1 MQATTCNQQPCNY
14 MTKLIKF
21 SWELLLKGCEIRLH
35 NSSKNSEMLYDERD
49 VGNEETDFRIKNLL
63 SWQNILSNRQIA
75 ADIEEKWA
83 NQGEVLRRGI
93 SPIYLSSSNKW
104 KPCHGAINS
113 RSRNLRTALEK
124 YFRFQWNCKQLRIE
138 ARNSMANSEIYFP
151 IFSET
156 IHTILKIFSQHDLRK
171 VR

>member
-1 MQATTCNQQPCNY
+1 
-14 MTKLIKF
+14 
-21 SWELLLKGCEIRLH
+21 
-35 NSSKNSEMLYDERD
+35 MLQDEQD

-63 SWQNILSNRQIA
+63 SWKNILSNRQIA

-113 RSRNLRTALEK
+113 RPRNLRTVLEK
-124 YFRFQWNCKQLRIE
+124 YFRFQWNCKQLYGLKRGTVWQIL
-138 ARNSMANSEIYFP
+138 RFISQVSLKLYLQFWKYFHSM
-151 IFSET
+151 
-156 IHTILKIFSQHDLRK
+156 ILGRLGRGYCKK
-171 VR
+171 TGC

>member
-1 MQATTCNQQPCNY
+1 M
-14 MTKLIKF
+14 
-21 SWELLLKGCEIRLH
+21 LK
-35 NSSKNSEMLYDERD
+35 DEQD
-49 VGNEETDFRIKNLL
+49 VGNEETYFRIKNLL
-63 SWQNILSNRQIA
+63 SWQNILSNRQTA

-113 RSRNLRTALEK
+113 RPRNLRTALEK

-138 ARNSMANSEIYFP
+138 ARNSMAISEICFS
-151 IFSET
+151 IFFET
-156 IHTILKIFSQHDLRK
+156 IHTNLKIFSQHDLRK